1 MWGGQGAAGRVGG
14 REAIGEMERETPP
27 LVSALRKEGADRGR
41 GPILTS
47 AQSRQKSFKVLSER
61 LIETS
66 KGRKLK
72 AHPRTPPAPPRLPS
86 PQPRASDRAPGPMP
100 GAQGAVW
107 GLGFLVSYKKPQT
120 KPRNPAMG
128 WWGGKGSQGGPGPLW
143 REKNVRKEGN
153 LRKRYPR
160 FCDASYIYICIY
172 IYRYRYLYIDRFSFF
187 VFLGGW
193 WVIFFLSL
201 CLSLSLPRLL

>member
-66 KGRKLK
+66 EGRKLK
-72 AHPRTPPAPPRLPS
+72 AHPSNPPS
-86 PQPRASDRAPGPMP
+86 PPTSTLTP
-100 GAQGAVW
+100 AQG
-107 GLGFLVSYKKPQT
+107 LGSGPRPHAGCPGGCAGSRIPCVLQKTPNQAPKPSD
-120 KPRNPAMG
+120 G
-128 WWGGKGSQGGPGPLW
+128 VVGGKGSQGGLGPLW

-193 WVIFFLSL
+193 
-201 CLSLSLPRLL
+201 